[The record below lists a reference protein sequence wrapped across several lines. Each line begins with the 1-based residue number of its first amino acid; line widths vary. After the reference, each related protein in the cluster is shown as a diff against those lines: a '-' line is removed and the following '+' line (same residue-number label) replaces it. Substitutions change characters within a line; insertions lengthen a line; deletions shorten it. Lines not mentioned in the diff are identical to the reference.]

1 MSTLLIQSGTL
12 DDIADAIRAKTG
24 SASTMTPLEMPT
36 EIASI
41 GGGVAPKVCTNAQI
55 SNTSSYLVASTDLDA
70 FDFDYLLISLTI
82 SGTEY
87 LTGINVSNI
96 SSGVDFIVNS
106 HRGYNVMKMQLT
118 SSTVTTTYYTG
129 SYTNIYCTIYGL
141 MTS

>member
-1 MSTLLIQSGTL
+1 MKTIKDSTLKA
-12 DDIADAIRAKTG
+12 IADAIRAQTG
-24 SASTMTPLEMPT
+24 GSLTMTPLEMPS

-41 GGGVAPKVCTNAQI
+41 VGHVCTNAQI
-55 SNTSSYLVASTDLDA
+55 ANSSSYLTAPTDLNA
-70 FDFDYLLISLTI
+70 FDYDYLIISLMI

-118 SSTVTTTYYTG
+118 SSTVSATYFTG
-129 SYTNIYCTIYGL
+129 SYLDIYCTIYGINV
-141 MTS
+141 